1 MKKLSVVIA
10 NRHQTSISLEEEF
23 LDALKSISEEK
34 KLSLNQ
40 LITEID
46 SMREH
51 ENLSSAIRVY
61 ILQHLFGK
69 VLGKVVEFV
78 VLTLEIHD
86 YKAVELIYL
95 AHIHNIRLFNIL
107 TAVKIARYRLG
118 NSVRHARNLVYDSKL
133 AAVEFFLPYII
144 CYDLCLLRT
153 ADNVLGEGV
162 YNKALHSTL
171 RL

>member
-61 ILQHLFGK
+61 ILQHLQNQS
-69 VLGKVVEFV
+69 
-78 VLTLEIHD
+78 H
-86 YKAVELIYL
+86 
-95 AHIHNIRLFNIL
+95 
-107 TAVKIARYRLG
+107 
-118 NSVRHARNLVYDSKL
+118 
-133 AAVEFFLPYII
+133 P
-144 CYDLCLLRT
+144 
-153 ADNVLGEGV
+153 
-162 YNKALHSTL
+162 
-171 RL
+171 

>member
-23 LDALKSISEEK
+23 LDALKSIAEEK

-61 ILQHLFGK
+61 ILQHLQ
-69 VLGKVVEFV
+69 
-78 VLTLEIHD
+78 
-86 YKAVELIYL
+86 
-95 AHIHNIRLFNIL
+95 NQ
-107 TAVKIARYRLG
+107 
-118 NSVRHARNLVYDSKL
+118 
-133 AAVEFFLPYII
+133 
-144 CYDLCLLRT
+144 
-153 ADNVLGEGV
+153 
-162 YNKALHSTL
+162 LHSWVLSPTKQYNIF
-171 RL
+171 

>member
-61 ILQHLFGK
+61 ILQHLQNQLRSWVFSSTK
-69 VLGKVVEFV
+69 R
-78 VLTLEIHD
+78 
-86 YKAVELIYL
+86 Y
-95 AHIHNIRLFNIL
+95 NIF
-107 TAVKIARYRLG
+107 
-118 NSVRHARNLVYDSKL
+118 
-133 AAVEFFLPYII
+133 
-144 CYDLCLLRT
+144 
-153 ADNVLGEGV
+153 
-162 YNKALHSTL
+162 
-171 RL
+171 